1 MSRRRTLPSLT
12 TLELARAIADA
23 VLLAGP
29 RRRRENTEDGPTQ
42 AVLETLRQTG
52 SWFMTAKHDRD
63 GIAIGETWRPLSE

>member
-1 MSRRRTLPSLT
+1 VSRRHTLT

-23 VLLAGP
+23 VLASNRP
-29 RRRRENTEDGPTQ
+29 RHRDCTTDAPTQ

-63 GIAIGETWRPLSE
+63 GIARGDTWRPLP